1 MANRSRQDVK
11 DDDLRRR
18 LRDLGEVVGPV
29 TDTTRVVMQRRLSS
43 LLQNG
48 MKTPSPRR
56 SLPNRASLGRMSSDD
71 SDGEAAS
78 VNQRSTRRRSA
89 AIPSSRSRRTSPPE
103 RPRRPEPPPT
113 PPPPVVLPPVVDHR
127 PNLRTR
133 VGYAYSDEFS
143 DTDNDVPKTPSRSP
157 YPLQQQQRYN
167 HSLLVHRADDTGR
180 SNGFVASTDQRPR
193 YQWVSF
199 VLLLAA
205 ALFFV
210 FLGAAY
216 MGVRYPSQ
224 PGSKPKSRPRTDSP
238 YNATLCENLRLPDLS
253 VSSQKPCIWEANVP
267 AALELAGRIQR
278 LLGNLAGKYECGEA
292 TQPSLSYDEC
302 FEEMRR
308 AKDDS
313 LAEEAFEDSLLLLFE
328 NPAWGIVLLGRDD
341 EPMSV
346 FYQKGSVLALRALRP
361 VKSYWCFIRL
371 TLQSVAMQMVFGTFA
386 VVGVCALYY
395 LLCWWKARRD
405 ERRRRLYTLVE
416 KITAILRE
424 HAESP
429 DTREPYLAQV
439 HVRDMLIEPSQ
450 RKQLSQLWQD
460 AVDFLGRNESRVR
473 TERQHIDGESYL
485 VWRWLGGA
493 ASPPGSPSATPPRA
507 KVWQG
512 RAFESPGSGL
522 PGGATG
528 GSALPYVP
536 ATCLKIRNMFDLEVE
551 YECDWPVQ
559 IRNAILE
566 KCEGNQGIVHLQV
579 DTASK
584 EGCVY
589 MKCSSLEAA
598 GQAYRALHGSWFDG
612 NLITVK
618 YLRLERYH
626 ERFPESQYCR
636 EPLKPSN
643 SLRLSLDASNSPE
656 EDAL

>member
-238 YNATLCENLRLPDLS
+238 YNATLCENLRL
-253 VSSQKPCIWEANVP
+253 KPCIWEANVP

-416 KITAILRE
+416 KITGACSLLTSRLFQCTTLGRSLVQQPRTRLTETRLRGDTTWECRLLNRSLTRRDIRRWSSGNAQPPGDVQAATSVLEGRRVVDIGHFFQSVQESCE
-424 HAESP
+424 HAPFSCTLADMVFVSEQKCALPLMLRRVLTESGGGGGSCT
-429 DTREPYLAQV
+429 DYIAQV
-439 HVRDMLIEPSQ
+439 I
-450 RKQLSQLWQD
+450 
-460 AVDFLGRNESRVR
+460 SRA
-473 TERQHIDGESYL
+473 D
-485 VWRWLGGA
+485 
-493 ASPPGSPSATPPRA
+493 
-507 KVWQG
+507 
-512 RAFESPGSGL
+512 
-522 PGGATG
+522 
-528 GSALPYVP
+528 
-536 ATCLKIRNMFDLEVE
+536 
-551 YECDWPVQ
+551 
-559 IRNAILE
+559 IL
-566 KCEGNQGIVHLQV
+566 L
-579 DTASK
+579 A
-584 EGCVY
+584 
-589 MKCSSLEAA
+589 SSLLTPHILP
-598 GQAYRALHGSWFDG
+598 RTG

>member
-1 MANRSRQDVK
+1 MANRSRQDLK
-11 DDDLRRR
+11 DDDLRRK
-18 LRDLGEVVGPV
+18 LKDLGEDVGPI
-29 TDTTRVVMQRRLSS
+29 TDTTRAATQRRLSQ

-48 MKTPSPRR
+48 TTTSRR
-56 SLPNRASLGRMSSDD
+56 SLPSRASLGRLSSDD
-71 SDGEAAS
+71 SDGEAS
-78 VNQRSTRRRSA
+78 GNQRLTRRRSA
-89 AIPSSRSRRTSPPE
+89 ATPSSRSRRTSPPE
-103 RPRRPEPPPT
+103 RPRRPEPPPS
-113 PPPPVVLPPVVDHR
+113 PPPPAVVSSSVPS
-127 PNLRTR
+127 LRSR

-143 DTDNDVPKTPSRSP
+143 DTDTDVPRKPLRSAFSP
-157 YPLQQQQRYN
+157 QRQQPQQQQRYN
-167 HSLLVHRADDTGR
+167 HSLLVHRSDDTAR
-180 SNGFVASTDQRPR
+180 SNGFVANLDQRPR

-205 ALFFV
+205 ALFFL

-224 PGSKPKSRPRTDSP
+224 SGSKPKARPRTDAP
-238 YNATLCENLRLPDLS
+238 YNATLCEQDRN
-253 VSSQKPCIWEANVP
+253 KPCIWEADVP

-278 LLGNLAGKYECGEA
+278 LLGDLAGKHECGEA
-292 TQPSLSYDEC
+292 AQPSLSYEDC
-302 FEEMRR
+302 LKEMRR
-308 AKDDS
+308 TKDTL
-313 LAEEAFEDSLLLLFE
+313 LADEAFKDSLLLLFE
-328 NPAWGIVLLGRDD
+328 NPAWGIVLLGWDG

-346 FYQKGSVLALRALRP
+346 YQEGSSVLALRALRP

-371 TLQSVAMQMVFGTFA
+371 TLQSVAMQMALAALA

-395 LLCWWKARRD
+395 LLSWYKVRRD
-405 ERRRRLYTLVE
+405 ERRRRLYGLVE

-429 DTREPYLAQV
+429 DCREPYLAQV
-439 HVRDMLIEPSQ
+439 HVRDMLIEPSR

-493 ASPPGSPSATPPRA
+493 GGSATASPSSTPPRT

-512 RAFESPGSGL
+512 RAFESPASGV
-522 PGGATG
+522 PCGAAGGA
-528 GSALPYVP
+528 SLPYVP

-551 YECDWPVQ
+551 CEDDWPVQ

-589 MKCSSLEAA
+589 MKCASLEAA

-643 SLRLSLDASNSPE
+643 SLRLSLDASNCLE

>member
-1 MANRSRQDVK
+1 MPQTDVASGAVPK
-11 DDDLRRR
+11 VRCRDARRLCALWPKEGEVGLYLDFFDLRKA
-18 LRDLGEVVGPV
+18 
-29 TDTTRVVMQRRLSS
+29 
-43 LLQNG
+43 QN
-48 MKTPSPRR
+48 
-56 SLPNRASLGRMSSDD
+56 
-71 SDGEAAS
+71 
-78 VNQRSTRRRSA
+78 
-89 AIPSSRSRRTSPPE
+89 SRTKAKF
-103 RPRRPEPPPT
+103 RPEE
-113 PPPPVVLPPVVDHR
+113 L
-127 PNLRTR
+127 
-133 VGYAYSDEFS
+133 
-143 DTDNDVPKTPSRSP
+143 
-157 YPLQQQQRYN
+157 
-167 HSLLVHRADDTGR
+167 
-180 SNGFVASTDQRPR
+180 
-193 YQWVSF
+193 
-199 VLLLAA
+199 
-205 ALFFV
+205 
-210 FLGAAY
+210 
-216 MGVRYPSQ
+216 RYPS
-224 PGSKPKSRPRTDSP
+224 G
-238 YNATLCENLRLPDLS
+238 NLR
-253 VSSQKPCIWEANVP
+253 
-267 AALELAGRIQR
+267 R
-278 LLGNLAGKYECGEA
+278 
-292 TQPSLSYDEC
+292 
-302 FEEMRR
+302 
-308 AKDDS
+308 
-313 LAEEAFEDSLLLLFE
+313 
-328 NPAWGIVLLGRDD
+328 
-341 EPMSV
+341 
-346 FYQKGSVLALRALRP
+346 
-361 VKSYWCFIRL
+361 
-371 TLQSVAMQMVFGTFA
+371 
-386 VVGVCALYY
+386 
-395 LLCWWKARRD
+395 
-405 ERRRRLYTLVE
+405 
-416 KITAILRE
+416 
-424 HAESP
+424 
-429 DTREPYLAQV
+429 
-439 HVRDMLIEPSQ
+439 
-450 RKQLSQLWQD
+450 QLSQLWQD